1 MWSTLDVKNVQRKL
15 KTSINVGLTEEEAE
29 NRKKQYGENKLDEG
43 KKESLFIKFIKQ
55 FNDFMIITL
64 LIASGISASISYI
77 QKTNDYIDSIIIV
90 AIVVLNVT
98 VGVIQE
104 SKAEKS
110 IEALNKLT
118 APKAKVKRDNIL
130 KTIDSKELVPGDI
143 IVIETGDYIPADCR
157 LINSYNL
164 KVEESALTG
173 ENMPVLKKADCI
185 VSEKAAVGDMQNLVF
200 ATTMVVNGHA
210 EAIVTETGMN
220 TKVGKIAGMI
230 IKDEAPE
237 TPLQKRLGDVG
248 KKLGIVALLIC
259 VLIFFIGL
267 IKKIPVM
274 EIFITSVGLAV
285 AAIPEGLPAVVTIML
300 SIGVTKMAK
309 KNSIIRKLP
318 AVETLGSSNV
328 ICSDKTGTLT
338 QNKMKVMEIIGLDQ
352 NPFRKKEILEMACM
366 CTDCNINYSTK
377 EVDGE
382 ATEKSI
388 VEAALDVGIDK
399 NELYSKMQRVNDIPF
414 DSDRKMMST
423 IHQVGNKY
431 RVITKGAPEILI
443 KKCNRYLENTRE
455 EHLNSE
461 NIRKINKINEQMAD
475 KALRVIAV
483 GYKDLDELPL
493 DVNTSLEENL
503 TFCGLIG
510 MIDPPR
516 EGVKEAINICKHAGI
531 KTVMI
536 TGDHIL
542 TAKAIAKDLGIL
554 RVGDLAITG
563 QELDEIPNEDFEK
576 NIMRY
581 SVFARVSPEH
591 KVKIV
596 KAFRK
601 NGNVVAMTGDGVND
615 APALKNADIGIAMG
629 KTGTDV
635 AKNASDMILAD
646 DNFVTIVEAVKEGRH
661 IYDNIKKAVHFLLA
675 TNIGEIVAIFVGLLI
690 GLDTPLL
697 AIQLLWINLVTDSLP
712 AIALGLEPIDKNI
725 MNKKPKKSS
734 ESIFAGG
741 LWGSIFVEGMMIG
754 ILTLFA
760 FAIGN
765 NKYGIEVGRTMA
777 FFTLSALELVHSIN
791 VRSEESIFRIGIFS
805 NIYLVGAFII
815 GIMLQFLV
823 IAIPSLAK
831 IFESVPLNLTQW
843 IYVAVISILPLI
855 LIELQKRI
863 NEFKFGKVV
872 YSPKEII
879 IEKQKSAN

>member
-1 MWSTLDVKNVQRKL
+1 MWSTLDVKDVQRKL
-15 KTSINVGLTEEEAE
+15 KTSINVGLTEEEAQS
-29 NRKKQYGENKLDEG
+29 RKKQYGENKLAEG

-64 LIASGISASISYI
+64 LIASGISAGISYI

-90 AIVVLNVT
+90 AIVVLNAT

-110 IEALNKLT
+110 IEALNQLT
-118 APKAKVKRDNIL
+118 APKAKVKRNNML

-143 IVIETGDYIPADCR
+143 IIVETGDYIPADCR

-173 ENMPVLKKADCI
+173 ENLPVLKDANCI

-274 EIFITSVGLAV
+274 EIFMTSVGLAV

-338 QNKMKVMEIIGLDQ
+338 QNKMQVTRIMDIKGEALNGTAD
-352 NPFRKKEILEMACM
+352 FILELGTL
-366 CTDCNINYSTK
+366 CTDVEIKNENNIK
-377 EVDGE
+377 EAVGE
-382 ATEKSI
+382 ATEVAIANCAISHNKDR
-388 VEAALDVGIDK
+388 E
-399 NELYSKMQRVNDIPF
+399 ELCEKYKRVNEIPF
-414 DSDRKMMST
+414 DSERKMMTT
-423 IHQVGNKY
+423 IHIVNGKY
-431 RVITKGAPEILI
+431 RAITKGAPDVLL
-443 KKCNRYLENTRE
+443 KRCTKCYENGSIVS
-455 EHLNSE
+455 LDSGKMS
-461 NIRKINKINEQMAD
+461 KIEGYNNQMANN
-475 KALRVIAV
+475 ALRVIAV
-483 GYKDLDELPL
+483 AYKDYDILPSQIESS
-493 DVNTSLEENL
+493 TIENNL
-503 TFCGLIG
+503 NFVGLLG

-516 EGVKEAINICKHAGI
+516 EGVKDAVSTCKKAGI

-536 TGDHIL
+536 TGDHIA

-554 RVGDLAITG
+554 KNNELAITG
-563 QELDEIPNEDFEK
+563 AELDQISDNELK
-576 NIMRY
+576 RNIMNY

-591 KVKIV
+591 KVRIV
-596 KAFRK
+596 KAFQST
-601 NGNVVAMTGDGVND
+601 GAVVAMTGDGVND

-629 KTGTDV
+629 KNGTDV
-635 AKNASDMILAD
+635 AKNASDMILTD
-646 DNFVTIVEAVKEGRH
+646 DNFVTIVEAVKHGRS

-675 TNIGEIVAIFVGLLI
+675 TNIGEIVTIFMGLLLGI
-690 GLDTPLL
+690 KSPLL

-712 AIALGLEPIDKNI
+712 AIALGLEPPDKNI
-725 MNKKPKKSS
+725 MNKKPRDNRK
-734 ESIFAGG
+734 SIFADG
-741 LWGSIFVEGMMIG
+741 LWGKIFVEGIMLGM
-754 ILTLFA
+754 LTLISFN
-760 FAIGN
+760 IGTN
-765 NKYGIEVGRTMA
+765 LYGVEVGRTMA
-777 FFTLSALELVHSIN
+777 FVSLGLLELIHSFNIK
-791 VRSEESIFRIGIFS
+791 SEESIFKIGLLE
-805 NIYLVGAFII
+805 NKYLIGAFIL
-815 GIMLQFLV
+815 GTLLQIIVV
-823 IAIPSLAK
+823 IVPGLASVFK
-831 IFESVPLNLTQW
+831 LVPLNSIQW
-843 IYVAVISILPLI
+843 LYIAAISTVPIVVM
-855 LIELQKRI
+855 ELQKAV
-863 NEFKFGKVV
+863 NGFKIDKKV
-872 YSPKEII
+872 YSYKTS
-879 IEKQKSAN
+879 KSV

>member
-29 NRKKQYGENKLDEG
+29 NRRKQYGENKLDEG

-90 AIVVLNVT
+90 AIVVLNAT

-173 ENMPVLKKADCI
+173 ENLPVLKKADCI

-563 QELDEIPNEDFEK
+563 QQLDEIPNEDFEK

>member
-90 AIVVLNVT
+90 AIVVLNAT

-173 ENMPVLKKADCI
+173 ENLPVLKKADCI

>member
-455 EHLNSE
+455 
-461 NIRKINKINEQMAD
+461 
-475 KALRVIAV
+475 
-483 GYKDLDELPL
+483 
-493 DVNTSLEENL
+493 
-503 TFCGLIG
+503 
-510 MIDPPR
+510 
-516 EGVKEAINICKHAGI
+516 
-531 KTVMI
+531 
-536 TGDHIL
+536 
-542 TAKAIAKDLGIL
+542 
-554 RVGDLAITG
+554 
-563 QELDEIPNEDFEK
+563 
-576 NIMRY
+576 
-581 SVFARVSPEH
+581 
-591 KVKIV
+591 
-596 KAFRK
+596 
-601 NGNVVAMTGDGVND
+601 
-615 APALKNADIGIAMG
+615 
-629 KTGTDV
+629 
-635 AKNASDMILAD
+635 
-646 DNFVTIVEAVKEGRH
+646 
-661 IYDNIKKAVHFLLA
+661 
-675 TNIGEIVAIFVGLLI
+675 
-690 GLDTPLL
+690 
-697 AIQLLWINLVTDSLP
+697 
-712 AIALGLEPIDKNI
+712 
-725 MNKKPKKSS
+725 
-734 ESIFAGG
+734 
-741 LWGSIFVEGMMIG
+741 
-754 ILTLFA
+754 
-760 FAIGN
+760 
-765 NKYGIEVGRTMA
+765 
-777 FFTLSALELVHSIN
+777 
-791 VRSEESIFRIGIFS
+791 
-805 NIYLVGAFII
+805 
-815 GIMLQFLV
+815 
-823 IAIPSLAK
+823 
-831 IFESVPLNLTQW
+831 
-843 IYVAVISILPLI
+843 
-855 LIELQKRI
+855 
-863 NEFKFGKVV
+863 
-872 YSPKEII
+872 
-879 IEKQKSAN
+879 